1 MSAMALK
8 IQKPNVHD
16 NTDGDL
22 IIINK
27 SRLSNHLHLIKN
39 AALSFGNVLAWL
51 GLAAAFILPA
61 LLAENYIS
69 IGPISGDTIKAI
81 LIVLGIVSLGFCV
94 YSFVLWRSTRKK
106 HDPDTLVAELLQDN
120 PIQLK
125 TILYQIE
132 EPKKNRGGE
141 E

>member
-1 MSAMALK
+1 MPLK

-27 SRLSNHLHLIKN
+27 SKLSNHLHLIRGV
-39 AALSFGNVLAWL
+39 ATSFGNVLAWF
-51 GLAAAFILPA
+51 GFAIAFILPA
-61 LLAENYIS
+61 LIVENYID

-81 LIVLGIVSLGFCV
+81 LIVLGIVSFGLGI
-94 YSFVLWRSTRKK
+94 YSIVIWYRQRKK
-106 HDPDTLVAELLQDN
+106 HDPDVLVSELLKEN

-125 TILYQIE
+125 SVLYQIDE
-132 EPKKNRGGE
+132 SKKGKE
-141 E
+141 DK